1 MKMQVVNCPNCNG
14 EVQFDS
20 TREYGFCTYCG
31 TKIIFSHDSPA
42 NATQAFA
49 DNRTAALREMDKIM
63 DHFDAVSSEF
73 DELDSV
79 SDRINALG
87 RKNYNGLTGAWICF
101 LSVAILC
108 FICGGMSLGI
118 GLTVVAA
125 VFILAEVFG
134 KKQDRQL
141 MEDLIAERKRLS
153 RILMEAYEEYPNCP
167 VGIEYCRQ
175 GVLYD
180 LYEYL
185 RKGRAETIKEAINL
199 LEADEHNAQMKQIAI
214 DTQRIAQKNLEV
226 NTVNMLNNV
235 LK

>member
-31 TKIIFSHDSPA
+31 TKIIFSRDVPA

-63 DHFDAVSSEF
+63 EHFDEVSSEF
-73 DELDSV
+73 TALDNV
-79 SDRINALG
+79 SDQISALG

-101 LSVAILC
+101 LLIGILC
-108 FICGGMSLGI
+108 LGCGGIPLGI
-118 GLTVVAA
+118 GLIVVAA
-125 VFILAEVFG
+125 VFILVEVSG
-134 KKQDRQL
+134 KKQDKQN

-153 RILMEAYEEYPNCP
+153 RVLMEAYEDYPNCP
-167 VGIEYCRQ
+167 VGIEYCRPS
-175 GVLYD
+175 VLYD

-199 LEADEHNAQMKQIAI
+199 LEADEHNAEMKQIAVN
-214 DTQRIAQKNLEV
+214 TQRIAQKNLEV